1 MTDYQQL
8 CKQASGICGGHVVL
22 SLRDNSGMLEMRLI
36 FQHGENG
43 ENKQIVSAMD
53 TRDSEAITAI
63 IIRLMESAAKLNEA
77 IPR

>member
-1 MTDYQQL
+1 
-8 CKQASGICGGHVVL
+8 
-22 SLRDNSGMLEMRLI
+22 MRLI

-53 TRDSEAITAI
+53 THDSEAITAL

>member
-1 MTDYQQL
+1 MIDYQQL
-8 CKQASGICGGHVVL
+8 CKQASGVGGGHVVL
-22 SLRDNSGMLEMRLI
+22 SLKDNSGMLEMRLI

-43 ENKQIVSAMD
+43 ENKQIMSAMD
-53 TRDSEAITAI
+53 THDSEAITAL